1 MRLFS
6 NHHMYLEI
14 TIDIQEFISTIEK
27 KKVELEILNQIK
39 SDGIQSHKNII
50 ALQRRGFILNLS

>member
-1 MRLFS
+1 
-6 NHHMYLEI
+6 MYLEI

-50 ALQRRGFILNLS
+50 ALQRRGFILNLSWKINLS